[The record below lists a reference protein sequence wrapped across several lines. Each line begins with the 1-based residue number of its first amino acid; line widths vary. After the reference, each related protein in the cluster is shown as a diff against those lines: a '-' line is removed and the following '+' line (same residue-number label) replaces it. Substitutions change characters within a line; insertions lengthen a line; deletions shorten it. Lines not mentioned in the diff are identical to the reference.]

1 MKEKMLREQIKCNLS
16 KNSLK
21 YKFCEVDKN
30 IKKEYV
36 ILEKIG
42 ISNNFNNFKI
52 YYKTMQIYFHN
63 RYNFLA
69 MYINFFLEVYK
80 YKINFFLNNKI

>member
-21 YKFCEVDKN
+21 YKFCEVDEN
-30 IKKEYV
+30 INKEYI

-52 YYKTMQIYFHN
+52 YYKTKQIYFHN
-63 RYNFLA
+63 QYNFLA
-69 MYINFFLEVYK
+69 MYINFFLEV
-80 YKINFFLNNKI
+80 